1 MQSQEEYK
9 AEKAATIQNNLTI
22 VDQAGIYGN
31 DYALV
36 LPGNGIL
43 TSRRQPIRA
52 APWRN
57 FKCFLK

>member
-9 AEKAATIQNNLTI
+9 AEKAATIQNNWTI

-43 TSRRQPIRA
+43 RSRRQPIRA

-57 FKCFLK
+57 F